1 MLEIFDKA
9 RDYARLG
16 MTGLDFHKL
25 ACELKIAGQEDQWR
39 LHQQAFKL
47 FKFAQDY
54 CAKRRELEPQS
65 EPMSN
70 IEVLEQLNCMEA
82 KYGAGW
88 SQEGEWYIKDYQR
101 SEDLIDTLGFF
112 RRMGVHYTRKDN
124 NPLSDALHLRVSND
138 DFDLIFN
145 PVADVRHRGLGR
157 S

>member
-1 MLEIFDKA
+1 MLEIFNKA

-16 MTGLDFHKL
+16 MTGLEFHKI
-25 ACELKIAGQEDQWR
+25 ACELKTAEQEDQWR

-47 FKFAQDY
+47 FKLAQDY
-54 CAKRRELEPQS
+54 CVKRREFELQT

-70 IEVLEQLNCMEA
+70 IEVLEQ
-82 KYGAGW
+82 
-88 SQEGEWYIKDYQR
+88 QEGEWHIKDYQR

-124 NPLSDALHLRVSND
+124 NALSDALHLRVSNE

-145 PVADVRHRGLGR
+145 PVADVRHKGMGRG
-157 S
+157 